1 MSLTIL
7 TLVLTV
13 TLAVPFGLWC
23 KKVMNH
29 DVAFVNKTEAFLL
42 DRLHISG
49 REMNWKQYLAAVLT
63 LSAASLILLLV
74 MLLID
79 GMDPVMAFNTA
90 CSFVT
95 NTNWQSYDPMLSLG
109 WVTETFGI
117 TVQNFVSAAV
127 GICVLFAL
135 IRGLTGRQSAALGN
149 FWQDM
154 TGAILFILIPVSL
167 VSGVILS
174 WQGVPM
180 NPGSE
185 QYVALTEPVAA
196 TADGTILEEAVIEN
210 GTVYVNDKPVPDA
223 VVITEQRIPTG
234 LAASQIAIKQAG
246 TNGGGITQGNSA
258 SPFENPT
265 ALTNVLENVLILL
278 IPMALCFSFGFMVK
292 NRKQGTALFAAM
304 GVLFVL
310 ALAAAMI
317 PELQQMNMEGKEAR
331 IGVAQSA
338 LWSVSTTAASSGSV
352 NSALNSM
359 NSLSALVCLV
369 LMQVGEVV
377 FGGVGS
383 GLYGMLAFVILTVFI
398 AGLMVG
404 RTPEFLHK
412 KIEPYE
418 MKRAVVLCLATP
430 VCILAGSA
438 IASLHPMSGL
448 DPGAHGFTQILYAF
462 SSMGAN
468 NGSAMAGYDT
478 TGWLVNGLGG
488 LLMLAARFVP
498 MMAVLQMAGSLGM
511 KQPVADNA
519 GMLKTDNAMFVFLL
533 VLVVLLVGA
542 LSFFPALALGPV
554 AELLGGL

>member
-74 MLLID
+74 MLLVD

-210 GTVYVNDKPVPDA
+210 GTVYVNDEPVPDA

-258 SPFENPT
+258 NPFENPT

-292 NRKQGTALFAAM
+292 NRRQGTALFAAM

-359 NSLSALVCLV
+359 NSLSALACLV

-418 MKRAVVLCLATP
+418 MKRAVILCLATP

-438 IASLHPMSGL
+438 IASLHPMPGL
-448 DPGAHGFTQILYAF
+448 DSGAHGFTQILYAF

>member
-74 MLLID
+74 MLLVD

-210 GTVYVNDKPVPDA
+210 GTVYVNDEPVPDA

-258 SPFENPT
+258 NPFENPT
-265 ALTNVLENVLILL
+265 TLTNVLENVLILL

-292 NRKQGTALFAAM
+292 NRRQGIALFSAM
-304 GVLFVL
+304 AVLFVL
-310 ALAAAMI
+310 ALAAAMV

-418 MKRAVVLCLATP
+418 MKRAVILCLATP

-438 IASLHPMSGL
+438 IASLHPMPGL
-448 DPGAHGFTQILYAF
+448 DSGAHGFTQILYAF

-488 LLMLAARFVP
+488 LLMLGARFVP

-554 AELLGGL
+554 AELLGGM

>member
-79 GMDPVMAFNTA
+79 GMDPLVAFGTA

-135 IRGLTGRQSAALGN
+135 IRGLTGRQCTALGN

-196 TADGTILEEAVIEN
+196 TSDGTILEEAVIEN
-210 GTVYVNDKPVPDA
+210 GTVYVDDKPVPDA

-258 SPFENPT
+258 NPFENPT

-438 IASLHPMSGL
+438 IASLHPMSSL

>member
-74 MLLID
+74 MLLVD

-210 GTVYVNDKPVPDA
+210 GTVYVNDEPVPDA
-223 VVITEQRIPTG
+223 VVITEQSIPTG

-258 SPFENPT
+258 NPFENPT
-265 ALTNVLENVLILL
+265 TLTNVLENVLILL

-292 NRKQGTALFAAM
+292 NRRQGIALFSAM
-304 GVLFVL
+304 AVLFVL
-310 ALAAAMI
+310 ALAAAMV

-418 MKRAVVLCLATP
+418 MKRAVILCLATP

-438 IASLHPMSGL
+438 IASLHPMPGL
-448 DPGAHGFTQILYAF
+448 DSGAHGFTQILYAF

-498 MMAVLQMAGSLGM
+498 MMAVLQMAGSLGR

>member
-29 DVAFVNKTEAFLL
+29 DVAFANKTEAFLL

-74 MLLID
+74 MLLVD

-196 TADGTILEEAVIEN
+196 TSDGTILEEAVIEN
-210 GTVYVNDKPVPDA
+210 GTVYVNDEPVPDA

-246 TNGGGITQGNSA
+246 TNGGGVTQGNSA
-258 SPFENPT
+258 NPFENPT

-438 IASLHPMSGL
+438 IASLHPMPGL

>member
-74 MLLID
+74 MLLVD

-210 GTVYVNDKPVPDA
+210 GTVYVNDEPVPDA

-258 SPFENPT
+258 NPFENPT
-265 ALTNVLENVLILL
+265 TLTNVLENVLILL

-292 NRKQGTALFAAM
+292 NRRQGIALFSAM
-304 GVLFVL
+304 AVLFVL
-310 ALAAAMI
+310 ALAAAMV

-359 NSLSALVCLV
+359 NSLSALACLV

-418 MKRAVVLCLATP
+418 MKRAVILCLATP

-438 IASLHPMSGL
+438 IASLHPMPGL
-448 DPGAHGFTQILYAF
+448 DSGAHGFTQILYAF

-498 MMAVLQMAGSLGM
+498 MMAVLQMAGSLGR

-519 GMLKTDNAMFVFLL
+519 GML
-533 VLVVLLVGA
+533 
-542 LSFFPALALGPV
+542 
-554 AELLGGL
+554 

>member
-74 MLLID
+74 MLLVD

-167 VSGVILS
+167 VFGVILS

-185 QYVALTEPVAA
+185 QYVALSEPVAA

-210 GTVYVNDKPVPDA
+210 GTVYVNDEPVPDA

-258 SPFENPT
+258 NPFENPT
-265 ALTNVLENVLILL
+265 TLTNVLENVLILL

-292 NRKQGTALFAAM
+292 NRRQGIALFSAM
-304 GVLFVL
+304 AVLFVL
-310 ALAAAMI
+310 ALAAAMV

-418 MKRAVVLCLATP
+418 MKRAVILCLATP

-438 IASLHPMSGL
+438 IASLHPMPGL
-448 DPGAHGFTQILYAF
+448 DSGAHGFTQILYAF

-498 MMAVLQMAGSLGM
+498 MMAVLQMAGSLGR

>member
-13 TLAVPFGLWC
+13 ILAVPFGLWC

-74 MLLID
+74 MLLVD

-210 GTVYVNDKPVPDA
+210 GTVYVNDEPVPDA

-258 SPFENPT
+258 NPFENPT

-292 NRKQGTALFAAM
+292 NRRQGIALFSAM
-304 GVLFVL
+304 AVLFVL
-310 ALAAAMI
+310 ALAAAMV

-418 MKRAVVLCLATP
+418 MKRAVILCLATP

-438 IASLHPMSGL
+438 IASLHPLPGL
-448 DPGAHGFTQILYAF
+448 DSGAHGFTQILYAF

-498 MMAVLQMAGSLGM
+498 MVAVLQMAGSLGR

-554 AELLGGL
+554 AELLGGM

>member
-74 MLLID
+74 MLLVD

-210 GTVYVNDKPVPDA
+210 GTVYVNDEPVPDA

-258 SPFENPT
+258 NPFENPT

-292 NRKQGTALFAAM
+292 NRRQGIALFSAM
-304 GVLFVL
+304 AVLFVL
-310 ALAAAMI
+310 ALAAAMV

-418 MKRAVVLCLATP
+418 MKRAVILCLATP

-438 IASLHPMSGL
+438 IASLHPMPGL
-448 DPGAHGFTQILYAF
+448 DPGARGFTQILYAF

-554 AELLGGL
+554 AELLGGM

>member
-74 MLLID
+74 MLLVD

-210 GTVYVNDKPVPDA
+210 GTVYVNDEPVPDA

-258 SPFENPT
+258 NPFENPT
-265 ALTNVLENVLILL
+265 TLTNVLENVLILL

-292 NRKQGTALFAAM
+292 NRRQGTALFAAM

-310 ALAAAMI
+310 ALAAAMV

-359 NSLSALVCLV
+359 NSLSALACLV

-438 IASLHPMSGL
+438 IASLHPMPGL
-448 DPGAHGFTQILYAF
+448 DSGAHGFTQILYAF

-498 MMAVLQMAGSLGM
+498 MMAVLQMAGSLGR

>member
-74 MLLID
+74 MLLVD

-117 TVQNFVSAAV
+117 TVQNFVSAAA

-210 GTVYVNDKPVPDA
+210 GTVYVNDEPVPDA
-223 VVITEQRIPTG
+223 VVITEQSIPTG

-258 SPFENPT
+258 NPFENPT
-265 ALTNVLENVLILL
+265 TLTNVLENVLILL

-292 NRKQGTALFAAM
+292 NRRQGIALFSAM
-304 GVLFVL
+304 AVLFVL
-310 ALAAAMI
+310 ALAAAMV

-418 MKRAVVLCLATP
+418 MKRAVILCLATP

-438 IASLHPMSGL
+438 IASLHPMPGL
-448 DPGAHGFTQILYAF
+448 DSGAHGFTQILYAF

-498 MMAVLQMAGSLGM
+498 MMAVLQMAGSLGR

>member
-74 MLLID
+74 MLLVD

-210 GTVYVNDKPVPDA
+210 GTVYVNDEPVPDA

-258 SPFENPT
+258 NPFENPT
-265 ALTNVLENVLILL
+265 TLTNVLENVLILL

-292 NRKQGTALFAAM
+292 NRRQGIALFSAM
-304 GVLFVL
+304 AVLFVL
-310 ALAAAMI
+310 ALAAAMV

-418 MKRAVVLCLATP
+418 MKRAVILCLATP

-438 IASLHPMSGL
+438 IASLHPMPGL
-448 DPGAHGFTQILYAF
+448 DSGAHGFTQILYAF

-498 MMAVLQMAGSLGM
+498 MMAVLQMAGSLGR

>member
-74 MLLID
+74 MLLVD

-117 TVQNFVSAAV
+117 TVQNFVSAAA

-167 VSGVILS
+167 VFGVILS

-185 QYVALTEPVAA
+185 QYVALSEPVAA

-210 GTVYVNDKPVPDA
+210 GTVYVDDKPVPDA

-258 SPFENPT
+258 NPFENPT

-292 NRKQGTALFAAM
+292 NRRQGITLFSAM
-304 GVLFVL
+304 AVLFVL
-310 ALAAAMI
+310 ALAAAMV

-418 MKRAVVLCLATP
+418 MKRAVILCLATP

-438 IASLHPMSGL
+438 IASLHPMPGL
-448 DPGAHGFTQILYAF
+448 DSGAHGFTQILYAF

-478 TGWLVNGLGG
+478 MGWLVNGLGG

-498 MMAVLQMAGSLGM
+498 MVAVLQMAGSLGR

-554 AELLGGL
+554 AELLGGM